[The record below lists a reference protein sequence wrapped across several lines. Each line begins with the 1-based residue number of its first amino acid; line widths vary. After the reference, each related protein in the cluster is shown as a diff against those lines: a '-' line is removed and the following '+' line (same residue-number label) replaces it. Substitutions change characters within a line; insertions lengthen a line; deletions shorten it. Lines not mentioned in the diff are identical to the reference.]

1 MSRSGPGEETIDRAD
16 EQLRLW
22 RERRAALDEAVEH
35 EQAADKARR
44 RAMAAE
50 QRLVDLARRH
60 P

>member
-1 MSRSGPGEETIDRAD
+1 MNRSGPGEDTISRAD

-22 RERRAALDEAVEH
+22 RARRDALNEAVEH

-44 RAMAAE
+44 RAVAAE
-50 QRLVDLARRH
+50 QRLVDLARRR